1 MLQRYVLR
9 AVIVSTFVFIAVAF
23 IQISG
28 GRSCNGHGARGFPQP
43 QVRQSS
49 HGVLQTT
56 LQAAMARNLVQD
68 PTTGET
74 RAIDTP
80 TYEGTIPGPTLRL
93 KPGDTLD
100 ILLDNQL
107 PLNPAQQRM
116 GGVSTRPLDDQSAHA
131 WADGVTPREWG

>member
-1 MLQRYVLR
+1 MLQRHVLR
-9 AVIVSTFVFIAVAF
+9 AVIVSTFVFVVVAF

-28 GRSCNGHGARGFPQP
+28 GKSRNGHGSRGFPQP
-43 QVRQSS
+43 QVRRSS

-56 LQAAMARNLVQD
+56 LQAAIVRNLVQD

-74 RAIDTP
+74 RAIETP

-116 GGVSTRPLDDQSAHA
+116 GGFPHDPSTTNLHTHGMTVSP
-131 WADGVTPREWG
+131 PREWG

>member
-1 MLQRYVLR
+1 MLHRHVLR
-9 AVIVSTFVFIAVAF
+9 AVIVSTFVFMVVAF

-28 GRSCNGHGARGFPQP
+28 GKSRNGHGSRGFPQP

-56 LQAAMARNLVQD
+56 LQAAIARNLVQD
-68 PTTGET
+68 LTTGET
-74 RAIDTP
+74 RAIETP

-100 ILLDNQL
+100 MLLVNQL
-107 PLNPAQQRM
+107 PLNPSQQRM
-116 GGVSTRPLDDQSAHA
+116 GGFPARPLDDQSAHP
-131 WADGVTPREWG
+131 WADGVAPREWG